1 MAQETMVDNIDI
13 ETVAPGT
20 KVKFRVRAVE
30 LPDGS
35 WVDIPVVVVRGAG
48 PGPVVYVGAGLHGDE
63 TTSVAIAARLAH
75 ECEATQL
82 FGTLIVVPV
91 QSPLAFRIQ
100 HRLPIDQFVKSPMDQ
115 NPCDVFHAFPGDPKG
130 NLASKIAH
138 ILFHQLMSPAEY
150 IFDIHT
156 PTTGGRYAPFA
167 FLPPV
172 RCGDVVQR
180 CMELARIFGA
190 DFILAN
196 DVGMYV
202 GDKNPHVVAAESGK
216 VAFGLEVGE
225 GGRLEPKEVERGI
238 RGLINIMRH
247 LKMLKG
253 ETEQLG
259 RQEMI
264 RTMTVIRSTRAGML
278 ELRAG
283 LQDQVVKGQVIAT
296 ITNVFGEVIEE
307 IMAPHDGPVV
317 RITTFPTVPSNER
330 VMQLGVSI

>member
-1 MAQETMVDNIDI
+1 
-13 ETVAPGT
+13 
-20 KVKFRVRAVE
+20 
-30 LPDGS
+30 
-35 WVDIPVVVVRGAG
+35 
-48 PGPVVYVGAGLHGDE
+48 
-63 TTSVAIAARLAH
+63 
-75 ECEATQL
+75 
-82 FGTLIVVPV
+82 
-91 QSPLAFRIQ
+91 
-100 HRLPIDQFVKSPMDQ
+100 
-115 NPCDVFHAFPGDPKG
+115 
-130 NLASKIAH
+130 
-138 ILFHQLMSPAEY
+138 
-150 IFDIHT
+150 
-156 PTTGGRYAPFA
+156 
-167 FLPPV
+167 
-172 RCGDVVQR
+172 
-180 CMELARIFGA
+180 MELARIFGA